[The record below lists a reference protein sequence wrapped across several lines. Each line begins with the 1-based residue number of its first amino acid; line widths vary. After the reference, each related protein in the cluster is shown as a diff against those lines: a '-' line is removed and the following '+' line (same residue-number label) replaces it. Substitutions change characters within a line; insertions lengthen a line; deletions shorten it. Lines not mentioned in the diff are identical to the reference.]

1 MGGES
6 DGQEPTAEESAENK
20 HTIPTNASLHSRE
33 ITILGVEFSFITQR
47 LAESVDWSF
56 SRKQHTILVW
66 RRGRASSKE
75 IQFQGGFAGRMTPR
89 DGNVWV
95 IPAELS
101 SAALVRNAAFEFAQL
116 TLPPRSVVGTTL
128 RPVADHQDPLLHNMV
143 DRIAGLTERQDVLS
157 RLLRD
162 SIAEGLRLHVRDRYG
177 ETPSPDSKSVQ
188 MLDQGQQRRL
198 MEFLHDSLDERIDL
212 RTAANIVGMSVHDF
226 RPAFAQ
232 AFNTTLYQFVLD
244 QRIQRA
250 KVLLASTPLTMTE
263 ISFAVGFSSP
273 SHFATTFKQRVGV
286 TPSTYRAST

>member
-6 DGQEPTAEESAENK
+6 DGQAPTAEKPVESK
-20 HTIPTNASLHSRE
+20 HTDQTRVSLHSRD
-33 ITILGVEFSFITQR
+33 ITVLGVEFSFVTQR
-47 LAESVDWSF
+47 MAESVDWSF

-75 IQFQGGFAGRMTPR
+75 FQFEGGSAGRMTPR

-116 TLPPRSVVGTTL
+116 TLPAPSVGGATL
-128 RPVADHQDPLLHNMV
+128 RPVADRQDPLLHNMV
-143 DRIAGLTERQDVLS
+143 DRIADLAARDDVLS

-162 SIAEGLRLHVRDRYG
+162 SIAEGLRLHIRDRYG
-177 ETPSPDSKSVQ
+177 EAPSPDGKSVQ

-198 MEFLHDSLDERIDL
+198 VEFLHDSLDERIDL
-212 RTAANIVGMSVHDF
+212 RTAANIVGMNVRDF

-232 AFNTTLYQFVLD
+232 AFHTTLYQFVLD
-244 QRIQRA
+244 QRIKRA
-250 KVLLASTPLTMTE
+250 KALLASTALTMTE
-263 ISFAVGFSSP
+263 ISFTVGFSSP

-286 TPSTYRAST
+286 TPSAYRAHL